1 MMIKYDFSALFVEDE
16 DMIRRAMGA
25 YFQRRFRELH
35 YALNGEDGLCK
46 FKEFRPDIVI
56 SDIEMPKM
64 DGLKMCAAIKEIS
77 PDTPIIFTT
86 AFSEPEQLAAANKL
100 GAFAYLVKPI
110 DYDELESVLA
120 ALKEKLTLKS

>member
-1 MMIKYDFSALFVEDE
+1 MIKYDFSVLFVEDE
-16 DMIRRAMGA
+16 EMICGAMGG

-35 YALNGEDGLCK
+35 YAINGEEGLRK
-46 FKEFRPDIVI
+46 FKEIQPDIVI
-56 SDIEMPKM
+56 SDIEMPKI

-77 PDTPIIFTT
+77 PDTPIVFTT

-110 DYDELESVLA
+110 DYDELESVLVS
-120 ALKEKLTLKS
+120 LNEKLTKEA